1 MSTKKSKAPNHGVTG
16 LSISQEEVDLFLDYL
31 VESEPEQAKVH
42 ENAKET
48 ANTDIRDAEIHY
60 IDAKEDRLYRILNKI
75 AVSANKYFNYAIN
88 GIETAQIIHYKAPS
102 NGYGYHID
110 IGPEGTAA
118 NRKISMTLSLNE
130 EYEGGELCF
139 RTGDNASCTRP
150 KMGEIVAFSSFISH
164 QVKPVTKGDRYV
176 VVAWFTGPP
185 FK

>member
-42 ENAKET
+42 ENSKET

-110 IGPEGTAA
+110 IGPDGTAA
-118 NRKISMTLSLNE
+118 NRKISMTLCLNE
-130 EYEGGELCF
+130 
-139 RTGDNASCTRP
+139 
-150 KMGEIVAFSSFISH
+150 
-164 QVKPVTKGDRYV
+164 
-176 VVAWFTGPP
+176 
-185 FK
+185 

>member
-48 ANTDIRDAEIHY
+48 ANSDIRDAEIYY

-75 AVSANKYFNYAIN
+75 AVSANKYFKYDIN
-88 GIETAQIIHYKAPS
+88 GIEKAQIISYKAPS
-102 NGYGYHID
+102 KGYEYHMD

-118 NRKISMTLSLNE
+118 TRKISMSLLLNE
-130 EYEGGELCF
+130 DYEGGEICF
-139 RTGDNASCTRP
+139 RSSEYERCTRP
-150 KMGEIVAFSSFISH
+150 EKGEAVIFSSFLSH
-164 QVKPVTKGDRYV
+164 KVKPITKGERFV

-185 FK
+185 FR

>member
-110 IGPEGTAA
+110 IGPEGGTVLDPFAG
-118 NRKISMTLSLNE
+118 SGT
-130 EYEGGELCF
+130 
-139 RTGDNASCTRP
+139 TG
-150 KMGEIVAFSSFISH
+150 IVAVNHNRHAVMCELNKEYIELAKKRIREDAGMYAK
-164 QVKPVTKGDRYV
+164 VYED
-176 VVAWFTGPP
+176 
-185 FK
+185 

>member
-1 MSTKKSKAPNHGVTG
+1 MSTKKSKTPNHGVTG

-31 VESEPEQAKVH
+31 VESEPEQAKVN

-118 NRKISMTLSLNE
+118 KRKISMTLCLNE